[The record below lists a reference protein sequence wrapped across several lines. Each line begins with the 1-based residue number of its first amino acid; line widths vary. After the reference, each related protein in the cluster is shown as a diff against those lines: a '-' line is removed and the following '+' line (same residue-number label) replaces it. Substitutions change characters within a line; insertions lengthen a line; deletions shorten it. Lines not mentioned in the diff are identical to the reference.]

1 MDSLRKHRRK
11 AVVAPSKPNPAEVT
25 HTYARIPPAI
35 CLASGLFVS
44 KSKAPRLAT
53 TSIAVLAE
61 QEIGEL
67 VYVFEGPGPLGTED
81 LRTLQAV
88 FMLAS
93 HPSNRIEMNAANPAT
108 PIGNALVGLL
118 ALSFEQGAPTI
129 AKMATG
135 NPSSLAAAGG
145 YTESGGG
152 SRSGITDSL
161 KRLAEIVVICLRN
174 GAEVSRSKLLATTP
188 LDPDMDHMG
197 EPKDK
202 FAIALA
208 PSLSTTL
215 IGSGNGRYGL
225 IEQQDID
232 RLSEAG
238 VNGSRTRLL
247 HMRLCGFIDP
257 GRSRQVSTAT
267 LAEYAFG
274 KTESK
279 DTVRRQY
286 GDIRSSMPVLQQL
299 GWTVSADD
307 KVGGKQVFTI
317 SRPALPARA
326 KKSAPKPKA

>member
-1 MDSLRKHRRK
+1 VDSLRKHRRK

-61 QEIGEL
+61 QAIGEL

-93 HPSNRIEMNAANPAT
+93 HPSNRIEMNTANPAT
-108 PIGNALVGLL
+108 PIGKALVGLL
-118 ALSFEQGAPTI
+118 ALSFEQGEPTI

-161 KRLAEIVVICLRN
+161 NRLA
-174 GAEVSRSKLLATTP
+174 
-188 LDPDMDHMG
+188 PDVDHIG

-257 GRSRQVSTAT
+257 GQLRQVSTAT

-286 GDIRSSMPVLQQL
+286 GDIRKSMPVLQQL

-307 KVGGKQVFTI
+307 RVGGKQVFTI
-317 SRPALPARA
+317 SRPALPTRA